1 MPQSLALLPDST
13 AARFDDVLP
22 LQVPRPSVLG
32 RDPEPFGSD
41 RFEGLMRRVTVELT
55 HPGRSAAQRHATAA
69 APAIGLGARGT

>member
-1 MPQSLALLPDST
+1 MPQSLALLPDSA

-55 HPGRSAAQRHATAA
+55 HPRRSAAQRHTT
-69 APAIGLGARGT
+69 PQLP